1 MHQQESF
8 ACIDPSA
15 AGTPFATIAP
25 AQEKQENPRIT
36 CSSVRPGPAAEPS
49 GSRSTVVVMLLRCK
63 GAGGRSRDCG
73 HVPVLAARIDRRARR
88 LARPAQGLEGLP
100 QQQEAHEEQHGREAP
115 RGAALRAVALCV
127 LVPILCQGNSCVRAL
142 ICGHVKRMGLP
153 HQPKV
158 NGALLRGTR
167 LRGHASCCPSCP
179 ASEQTSK

>member
-1 MHQQESF
+1 MHQPKCSRDSIRHNCTSPGEAGEPPHHLLIGQAWARGRAEREQEH
-8 ACIDPSA
+8 
-15 AGTPFATIAP
+15 
-25 AQEKQENPRIT
+25 
-36 CSSVRPGPAAEPS
+36 CSSY
-49 GSRSTVVVMLLRCK
+49 VVEVQW
-63 GAGGRSRDCG
+63 AGGRSQDCG

-142 ICGHVKRMGLP
+142 ICGHVKRMGLL

-167 LRGHASCCPSCP
+167 LRGHASCCPSRP